1 MDTCTDRESRDLRLT
16 LAHAFISTPT
26 SLFLAASCTRL
37 LPMASPARPEFL
49 LTAVVALFVALILF
63 RAALAA
69 WLALATR
76 LTFLPSALR
85 LLFGRAVM
93 LIGSGAARRLVI
105 AGARSSALGIATLG
119 FGMGGAAIAAPLPL
133 ETDSTASNSESVSWL
148 WHSTDPTEASPSDL
162 GRLTPSPQNDAEQAQ
177 APTQDLQTPA
187 HSPEQFPKTDQT
199 RPQDL
204 THSTRRSEPSSTT
217 DPDPRSTKLQS
228 APPAPDLKA
237 STGSAPSGE
246 GPLSHQGS
254 ELDSLQARATL
265 TVEPGD
271 CLWSIAETLL
281 PSGASDSQIDAAW
294 RALYA
299 ANASVVGSD
308 PSLIHPGTVLVLP
321 QELK

>member
-16 LAHAFISTPT
+16 LAHAFVSTPT

-37 LPMASPARPEFL
+37 LPMASPVRPEFL
-49 LTAVVALFVALILF
+49 LTAVVTAFVALILF

-76 LTFLPSALR
+76 LTVLPSALR
-85 LLFGRAVM
+85 LFFGRAVM

-119 FGMGGAAIAAPLPL
+119 FSMGGAAIAAPLPL

-148 WHSTDPTEASPSDL
+148 WHSTDPAEASPSDL
-162 GRLTPSPQNDAEQAQ
+162 GRLTPSPQNGAEQAQ
-177 APTQDLQTPA
+177 ASTLDLQTPA
-187 HSPEQFPKTDQT
+187 RSPEQSPKTDQT
-199 RPQDL
+199 HPQDL
-204 THSTRRSEPSSTT
+204 THSARRSGPSSTN
-217 DPDPRSTKLQS
+217 PDPRSTKLQS
-228 APPAPDLKA
+228 TPPAPDLKA

-254 ELDSLQARATL
+254 ELDSLQPRATL

-271 CLWSIAETLL
+271 CLWSITETFL

-321 QELK
+321 QESK

>member
-1 MDTCTDRESRDLRLT
+1 MDTCTDCESRDLRLT
-16 LAHAFISTPT
+16 LAHAFVSTPT
-26 SLFLAASCTRL
+26 SLFLAASFTRL
-37 LPMASPARPEFL
+37 LPMASPAHPEFL
-49 LTAVVALFVALILF
+49 LTAAVTAFVALILF

-76 LTFLPSALR
+76 LTFLPSVLR
-85 LLFGRAVM
+85 FSFGRAVM

-148 WHSTDPTEASPSDL
+148 WHSTDPAEASPSDL

-187 HSPEQFPKTDQT
+187 RSPEQFPRTDQT
-199 RPQDL
+199 HPQDL
-204 THSTRRSEPSSTT
+204 THSARRSVPSST

-237 STGSAPSGE
+237 SAGSAPSGE
-246 GPLSHQGS
+246 GPLSYHGS

-321 QELK
+321 QESK

>member
-49 LTAVVALFVALILF
+49 LTAVVTAFVALILF
-63 RAALAA
+63 RAALAS

-85 LLFGRAVM
+85 LFFGRAVM

-148 WHSTDPTEASPSDL
+148 WHSTDPAEASPSDL
-162 GRLTPSPQNDAEQAQ
+162 GRLTPSTQNDAEQAQ

-187 HSPEQFPKTDQT
+187 RSPEQFPKTDQT
-199 RPQDL
+199 HPQDL
-204 THSTRRSEPSSTT
+204 THSARRSEPSST
-217 DPDPRSTKLQS
+217 DPDPRSTNLES

-237 STGSAPSGE
+237 SAGSTPSGE
-246 GPLSHQGS
+246 GPLSHHGS

-271 CLWSIAETLL
+271 CLWNIAETLL

-321 QELK
+321 QESK

>member
-1 MDTCTDRESRDLRLT
+1 MDTCTDYESRDLRLT

-26 SLFLAASCTRL
+26 SLFLAANCTRL

-49 LTAVVALFVALILF
+49 LTAVVTAFVALILF

-76 LTFLPSALR
+76 LTVLPSALR
-85 LLFGRAVM
+85 LFFGRAVM

-119 FGMGGAAIAAPLPL
+119 FSMGGAAIAAPLPL

-148 WHSTDPTEASPSDL
+148 WHSTDPAEASPSDL
-162 GRLTPSPQNDAEQAQ
+162 GRLTPSPQNGADQAQ

-187 HSPEQFPKTDQT
+187 RSPEQSPKTDQT
-199 RPQDL
+199 HPQDL
-204 THSTRRSEPSSTT
+204 THSARRSGPSSTN
-217 DPDPRSTKLQS
+217 PDPRSTKLQS
-228 APPAPDLKA
+228 TPPAPDLKA

-281 PSGASDSQIDAAW
+281 PSGVSDSQIDAAW

-321 QELK
+321 QESK

>member
-1 MDTCTDRESRDLRLT
+1 MDTCTNRESRDLRLT
-16 LAHAFISTPT
+16 LAHAFVSTPT
-26 SLFLAASCTRL
+26 SLFLAASFTRL
-37 LPMASPARPEFL
+37 LPMASPAHPEFL
-49 LTAVVALFVALILF
+49 LTAAVTAFVALILF

-76 LTFLPSALR
+76 LTFLPSVLR
-85 LLFGRAVM
+85 FSFGRAVM

-105 AGARSSALGIATLG
+105 AGARRSALGLATLG
-119 FGMGGAAIAAPLPL
+119 FGMSGAAIAAPLPL

-148 WHSTDPTEASPSDL
+148 WHSTDPAEASPSDL
-162 GRLTPSPQNDAEQAQ
+162 GRLTPSPQNNAEQAQ

-187 HSPEQFPKTDQT
+187 RSPEQSPKTDQT
-199 RPQDL
+199 HPQDL
-204 THSTRRSEPSSTT
+204 THSARRSGPSSTN
-217 DPDPRSTKLQS
+217 PDPRSTTLQS
-228 APPAPDLKA
+228 TPLSPDLKA